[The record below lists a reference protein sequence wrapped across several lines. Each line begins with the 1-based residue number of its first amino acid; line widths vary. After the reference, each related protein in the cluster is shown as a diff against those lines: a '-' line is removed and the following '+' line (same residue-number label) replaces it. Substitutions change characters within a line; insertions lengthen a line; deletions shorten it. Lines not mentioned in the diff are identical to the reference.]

1 MLLLSLDNNPSNHI
15 ITHMKTTLDLPDDL
29 LVEAKTLAA
38 RRKTTLKAIV
48 EHALR
53 REILPAAQHGN
64 PDATKYEIGPFGILS
79 IKKSG
84 HRMSAK
90 QIRHRIEH
98 QYDEE
103 DAKVIQL
110 AQGKA

>member
-1 MLLLSLDNNPSNHI
+1 
-15 ITHMKTTLDLPDDL
+15 MKTTLDLPGDL

-38 RRKTTLKAIV
+38 RRKTTLKAII

-53 REILPAAQHGN
+53 REIEPAAQREN
-64 PDATKYEIGPFGILS
+64 PDATKYEVGPFGILS

-84 HRMSAK
+84 HRLSAK

-98 QYDEE
+98 QHDEE
-103 DAKVIQL
+103 DARIIQL